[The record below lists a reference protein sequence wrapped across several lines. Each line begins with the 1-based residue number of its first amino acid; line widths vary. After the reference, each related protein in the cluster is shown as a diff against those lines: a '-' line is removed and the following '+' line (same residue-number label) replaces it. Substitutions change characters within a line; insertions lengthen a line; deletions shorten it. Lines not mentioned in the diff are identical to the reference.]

1 MIKRVYNYEIPQ
13 TFEEGSEEEIRALS
27 PHDLYG
33 WTEVNEETG
42 EILKT
47 SRNWFQ
53 ALPQIGVSQVE
64 EETGEPLI
72 TDFTKARDLKQRAL
86 ALIGS
91 DKITDLY
98 GGDVGSDD
106 EAFDALF
113 DDEDNEVTNFN
124 EAMSKTPYAC
134 DDKGLAV
141 YEAAL
146 ARSNQELEE
155 LRTFMAQKDLPLFQ
169 QFMALSDEE
178 KAALF
183 QPSFDGAPP
192 SSTDGNPIEE

>member
-13 TFEEGSEEEIRALS
+13 TFKEGSEDEVQALS

-33 WTEVNEETG
+33 WTEINEETG

-53 ALPQIGVSQVE
+53 ALPQIGVSWVE

-98 GGDVGSDD
+98 GGDAASDD
-106 EAFDALF
+106 EAFGALF
-113 DDEDNEVTNFN
+113 DDEDNEVANFN
-124 EAMSKTPYAC
+124 EAMSKTPYIC
-134 DDKGLAV
+134 DDKGLAA

-146 ARSNQELEE
+146 AKSNQELEE

-183 QPSFDGAPP
+183 QPSL
-192 SSTDGNPIEE
+192 DGNPPSNIDGNPVED

>member
-13 TFEEGSEEEIRALS
+13 VLKEGSEDEVQALP

-33 WTEVNEETG
+33 WSEINEETG

-53 ALPQIGVSQVE
+53 ALPQIGVPQVE
-64 EETGEPLI
+64 EEVGEPLI

-86 ALIGS
+86 ALIDS

-113 DDEDNEVTNFN
+113 DDEDDEVTNFN
-124 EAMSKTPYAC
+124 GAMSRTPYAC
-134 DDKGLAV
+134 DDKGLAA
-141 YEAAL
+141 YESAL
-146 ARSNQELEE
+146 AKSNQELEE
-155 LRTFMAQKDLPLFQ
+155 LRTFMAQKDMPLFQ

-178 KAALF
+178 KAALLK
-183 QPSFDGAPP
+183 PLDGNPP
-192 SSTDGNPIEE
+192 SNIDGNPIEE